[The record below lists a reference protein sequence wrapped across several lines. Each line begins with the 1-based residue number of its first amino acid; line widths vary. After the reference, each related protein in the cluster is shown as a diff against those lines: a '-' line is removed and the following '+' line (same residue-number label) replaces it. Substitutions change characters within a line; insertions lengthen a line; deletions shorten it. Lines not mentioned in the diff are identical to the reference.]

1 MNGGLAVWV
10 ERWRDGGRDEAAAG
24 DRGGRGRTRPS
35 QNVLVPWPR
44 QALVSPLDKKGV
56 RRAAPS
62 QSRTHPLG
70 PQVLSQS
77 GGAGSGPSSWAWA
90 LSAPRGRGWI
100 SRAPKSS
107 WVTFRSH
114 SRRLTPL
121 SPPRAPGGARP
132 DCISQEP
139 RRRGEARRPAP
150 HGAVLTPFPRQLCGR
165 RALKITPLGILPTP
179 SRWDC
184 GPASGVPEP

>member
-77 GGAGSGPSSWAWA
+77 GGAGSGPGNPARTPQSSAGPPT
-90 LSAPRGRGWI
+90 APPPVGPRSRDTEPTSSGGGPSYKNSVPGRCPATAFH
-100 SRAPKSS
+100 RAS
-107 WVTFRSH
+107 
-114 SRRLTPL
+114 PL
-121 SPPRAPGGARP
+121 PARVLLPVPPPRRKPHPGSDHVTQAPP
-132 DCISQEP
+132 PSHNSD
-139 RRRGEARRPAP
+139 PA
-150 HGAVLTPFPRQLCGR
+150 
-165 RALKITPLGILPTP
+165 LP
-179 SRWDC
+179 
-184 GPASGVPEP
+184 